1 MSKTVYSTAT
11 GEEQIAHE
19 SPLEKGVYHIPAGCV
34 ESKPPSF
41 DATKKIAEY
50 KDGSWSIKDK
60 PDPNRDFFPENL
72 PDVPIPDELKK

>member
-41 DATKKIAEY
+41 DATKKIAE
-50 KDGSWSIKDK
+50 
-60 PDPNRDFFPENL
+60 
-72 PDVPIPDELKK
+72 